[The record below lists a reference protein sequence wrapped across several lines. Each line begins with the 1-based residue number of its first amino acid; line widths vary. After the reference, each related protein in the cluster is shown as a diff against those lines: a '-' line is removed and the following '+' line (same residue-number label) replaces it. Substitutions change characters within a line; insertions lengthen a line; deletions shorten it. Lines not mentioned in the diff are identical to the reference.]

1 MASGGCFRPSGNV
14 INDDEGT
21 PNLVCNHVLGQ
32 TPGWSLKIETHEIL
46 ACSNVHVAL
55 KIALPFSF
63 PLAGERL
70 TGKEF

>member
-1 MASGGCFRPSGNV
+1 MTKGPQTWYAIMFWGKLQVGV
-14 INDDEGT
+14 W
-21 PNLVCNHVLGQ
+21 GQ

>member
-1 MASGGCFRPSGNV
+1 MFWGKLQVGV
-14 INDDEGT
+14 W
-21 PNLVCNHVLGQ
+21 GQ